1 VKNKVAESL
10 KVEEFSR
17 VKRPFDKMPQ
27 PRYSLRAV
35 FPVWESGGPAW
46 CRGFTLIEMLVVVAI
61 IALLVV
67 LGMGPIEGAIQS
79 ANAAKC
85 AGNLHNIGVGLLQY
99 ANDNNNCLPQR
110 FYDNQNVGYA
120 TLILPYVNNNGAVFI
135 CPSLS
140 NPDWPSTPAYGMNWY
155 YDNANLMTVP
165 NLTQTILA
173 TDTTGPN
180 GQGSNRADQNSG
192 TPGELAP
199 TRHRG
204 QANYLFFDGHVE
216 RLPFSATQTT
226 ISTGPQGPVNMWG
239 VDQGNHNQN
248 LAGGAGN

>member
-1 VKNKVAESL
+1 
-10 KVEEFSR
+10 
-17 VKRPFDKMPQ
+17 M
-27 PRYSLRAV
+27 
-35 FPVWESGGPAW
+35 G
-46 CRGFTLIEMLVVVAI
+46 IIAI
-61 IALLVV
+61 MAALLV
-67 LGMGPIEGAIQS
+67 GPIEGAIQS

-85 AGNLHNIGVGLLQY
+85 AGNLRNIGAGLLQF

-110 FYDNQNVGYA
+110 YYADQNSGYSIV
-120 TLILPYVNNNGAVFI
+120 ILPYVGNNPAVFR

-140 NPDWPSTPAYGMNWY
+140 NPDWPEEPAYGMNWY
-155 YDNANLMTVP
+155 YDNANLLTVP
-165 NLTQTILA
+165 NMTQTILA
-173 TDTTGPN
+173 TDTSGPN

-192 TPGELAP
+192 DPGELAS

-226 ISTGPQGPVNMWG
+226 IAAGAQGPVDMWG

-248 LAGGAGN
+248 LAGGSGN